1 MPALPPGPRSMLLTS
16 FAVMREPIG
25 AMTRARDKYGD
36 PFTLPLA
43 HGNLVLTADP
53 RLAREVFAITDVDLF
68 DTFGSTTLTPL
79 FGQHSLL
86 LMAGEPHR
94 RERKLLLPPFHGER
108 MRAFG
113 ATMADATRRALAT
126 VAPGQEFRALDLG
139 LKVSLEVIIR
149 AVYGVEERALVERHT
164 AALVAMLD
172 AALPIFNAAEVF
184 QRAPFG
190 LGPWAKFLR
199 KSDEVDR
206 LLYEQIDRVRERA
219 SERDDILSMMLN
231 ARYEDGSRMTDRDI
245 RDELRTLLIAG
256 HETTATTFAA
266 ALEELH
272 RPENAHVRARL
283 HDELA
288 HASDAPEELARLP
301 YLGAVID
308 ETLRLHPVVEM
319 VLRRLRR
326 PWRLGDYELPAGT
339 AVGVALPLVHQRAD
353 LYPDPTRFAP
363 QRMLDRKPGA
373 SEFVP
378 FGGGNRRCLGAAL
391 SLYELRIALAVTMRE
406 ATLAL
411 REPKP
416 VPIVRRRITLGP
428 ETGVRMQRVSGG

>member
-1 MPALPPGPRSMLLTS
+1 MPALPPGPRSTLLTS
-16 FAVMREPIG
+16 FAVMREPIE
-25 AMTRARDKYGD
+25 AMTRARDRYGD

-43 HGNLVLTADP
+43 HGKLVLTADP
-53 RLAREVFAITDVDLF
+53 RLAREIFAIQDVELF
-68 DTFGSTTLTPL
+68 DTFGTTTLVPL

-113 ATMADATRRALAT
+113 DTMAEATRRSLAAI
-126 VAPGQEFRALDLG
+126 APGQEFNALDLG
-139 LKVSLEVIIR
+139 LRISLEVIVR

-164 AALVAMLD
+164 QAIVAMLD
-172 AALPIFNAAEVF
+172 AALPIFMAAEAF
-184 QRAPFG
+184 QRAPLG
-190 LGPWAKFLR
+190 LGPWARFLR
-199 KSDEVDR
+199 RSDDVDV
-206 LLYEQIDRVRERA
+206 LLYEQIDRVRPHA
-219 SERDDILSMMLN
+219 CERDDILSMMLS
-231 ARYEDGSRMTDRDI
+231 ARYEDGSKMTDSDI

-283 HDELA
+283 QDELA
-288 HASDAPEELARLP
+288 AAPAAPEELAKLP
-301 YLGAVID
+301 FLGAVID

-339 AVGVALPLVHQRAD
+339 SIGVALPLVHQRAD
-353 LYPDPTRFAP
+353 LYPDPKRFDP
-363 QRMLDRKPGA
+363 QRMLVRKPNA

-378 FGGGNRRCLGAAL
+378 FGGGIRRCLGAAL
-391 SLYELRIALAVTMRE
+391 SLYELRIALAVLLRE

-411 REPKP
+411 REPRP

-428 ETGVRMQRVSGG
+428 QTGVRMQRIA

>member
-1 MPALPPGPRSMLLTS
+1 MPSLPPGPRSTLLTS
-16 FAVMREPIG
+16 FAVMREPLG
-25 AMTRARDKYGD
+25 AMTRARDQFGD

-43 HGNLVLTADP
+43 HGKLVLTADP
-53 RLAREVFAITDVDLF
+53 RLAREIFAIQDVELF
-68 DTFGSTTLTPL
+68 DTFGSTTLVPL

-108 MRAFG
+108 MRAFSE
-113 ATMADATRRALAT
+113 TMAEAARRAIAA
-126 VAPGQEFRALDLG
+126 VAPDQEFLALDLG
-139 LKVSLEVIIR
+139 LRISLDVIVR
-149 AVYGVEERALVERHT
+149 AVYGVEEGALVERHT
-164 AALVAMLD
+164 QAIVAMLD
-172 AALPIFNAAEVF
+172 AALPIFNAAEIF

-190 LGPWAKFLR
+190 LGPWARFLR
-199 KSDEVDR
+199 RSDDVDR
-206 LLYEQIDRVRERA
+206 LLYEQIDRVRDRA
-219 SERDDILSMMLN
+219 GERDDILSMMLS

-256 HETTATTFAA
+256 HETTATTFAS

-272 RPENAHVRARL
+272 RPENAHVLARV

-288 HASDAPEELARLP
+288 QAPDAPEELARLP

-353 LYPDPTRFAP
+353 LYPDPTRFHP

-378 FGGGNRRCLGAAL
+378 FGGGIRRCLGAAL
-391 SLYELRIALAVTMRE
+391 SLHELRIALAVTLRA
-406 ATLAL
+406 ATLDL
-411 REPKP
+411 REPGP
-416 VPIVRRRITLGP
+416 VPIVRRRVTLGP
-428 ETGVRMQRVSGG
+428 QTGVRMRRVE

>member
-1 MPALPPGPRSMLLTS
+1 MPALPPGPRSTLLTS

-25 AMTRARDKYGD
+25 AMTRARDQYGD

-43 HGNLVLTADP
+43 HGKLVLTADP
-53 RLAREVFAITDVDLF
+53 KLAREIFSIHDVDLF
-68 DTFGSTTLTPL
+68 DTFGSATLTPL

-113 ATMADATRRALAT
+113 QTMADAARQAIAA
-126 VAPGQEFRALDLG
+126 VAPGQEFLALDLG
-139 LKVSLEVIIR
+139 LRVSLEVIVR

-190 LGPWAKFLR
+190 LGPWARFLR
-199 KSDEVDR
+199 RSDEVDC
-206 LLYEQIDRVRERA
+206 LLYEQIDRVRPQA

-231 ARYEDGSRMTDRDI
+231 ARYEDGSRMADRDI

-272 RPENAHVRARL
+272 RPENAHIRARL
-283 HDELA
+283 LDELA
-288 HASDAPEELARLP
+288 QASDAPEELAKLP

-319 VLRRLRR
+319 ILRRLRR
-326 PWRLGDYELPAGT
+326 PWRLGDHELPAGT
-339 AVGVALPLVHQRAD
+339 SVGVALPLVHRRAD
-353 LYPDPTRFAP
+353 LYPDPERFEP

-391 SLYELRIALAVTMRE
+391 SLYELRIALAVILRE

-411 REPKP
+411 RERGP

-428 ETGVRMQRVSGG
+428 ETGVRMHRVAGA

>member
-1 MPALPPGPRSMLLTS
+1 MDALPPGPRSTLWTS
-16 FAVMREPIG
+16 FAVMRDPID
-25 AMTRARDKYGD
+25 AMTRARDRYGD

-53 RLAREVFAITDVDLF
+53 RLAREIFAIHDIDLF
-68 DTFGSTTLTPL
+68 DSFGSTTLVPL
-79 FGQHSLL
+79 FGQRSLL
-86 LMAGEPHR
+86 LMDGEPHR
-94 RERKLLLPPFHGER
+94 RERKLLMPPFHGER

-113 ATMADATRRALAT
+113 ETMAEAARQAVAAI
-126 VAPGQEFRALDLG
+126 APGQEFRALDLG
-139 LKVSLEVIIR
+139 LRISLEVIVR

-164 AALVAMLD
+164 RALVAMLD
-172 AALPIFNAAEVF
+172 AALPIFMAAEAF

-190 LGPWAKFLR
+190 LGPWARFLR
-199 KSDEVDR
+199 RSDAVDR
-206 LLYEQIDRVRERA
+206 LLYAQIDRVRERA
-219 SERDDILSMMLN
+219 GERDDILSMMLA
-231 ARYEDGSRMTDRDI
+231 ARYDDGSRMADRDI

-283 HDELA
+283 LAELA
-288 HASDAPEELARLP
+288 AASDAPEELARLP

-319 VLRRLRR
+319 VLRRLKR
-326 PWRLGDYELPAGT
+326 PWRLGDHELPVGT
-339 AVGVALPLVHQRAD
+339 AVGVALPLVHRRAD
-353 LYPDPTRFAP
+353 LYPDPTRFEP

-391 SLYELRIALAVTMRE
+391 SLYELRIALAVTLR
-406 ATLAL
+406 AAILQL
-411 REPKP
+411 REPGP

-428 ETGVRMQRVSGG
+428 ATGVRMRRATSG